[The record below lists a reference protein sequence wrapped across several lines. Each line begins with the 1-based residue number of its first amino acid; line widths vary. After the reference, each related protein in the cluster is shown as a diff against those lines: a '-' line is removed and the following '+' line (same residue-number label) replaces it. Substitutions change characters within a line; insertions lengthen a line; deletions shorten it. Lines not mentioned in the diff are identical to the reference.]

1 MRRLLISAAAIALMG
16 GAALAQEAATVYG
29 DKLGVM
35 PRSNT
40 NQPMIDGTG
49 TVEAKLEGSSLKVT
63 GSFEGMKGDATTLTL
78 HQARPGMAGPEIA
91 STDLAGGKSGTI
103 DASFELSPDQVKLLQ
118 ENHLYVVVSSS
129 RSKTGE
135 LRAWLMA
142 K

>member
-1 MRRLLISAAAIALMG
+1 MRRLLIPAAAIALLG
-16 GAALAQEAATVYG
+16 SAAFAQDAKVYG

-49 TVEAKLEGSSLKVT
+49 VVEAKLDGKSLKIS

-91 STDLAGGKSGTI
+91 SVDIAGGKSGAI
-103 DASFELSPDQVKLLQ
+103 DVSIDLTDEQVKLL
-118 ENHLYVVVSSS
+118 EESHLYVVVNSS

-142 K
+142 KK